1 MNRVASILG
10 IKYPFVQGAMSWLT
24 DAKFVAAVSNAGGLG
39 ILGPNAGQHTVTASA
54 DETAERMRQ
63 QVKQV
68 KQLTDKPYAV
78 TLIVA
83 GGDTS
88 IFTKKILDVVIEEHV
103 PAVLLNSLGGVSSAT
118 YGVDPATMQTLK
130 AHGIKTVVRSLQPSI
145 ADAQAVEAQ
154 GADVYVATGFD
165 EGGTMPGAEIGS
177 FAIMPMIADAVKIPV
192 LLAGGI
198 ADARTVNAAF
208 ALGAEGVY
216 VGSRLIPTVENPAAP
231 NVKQLI
237 VDATAEDLTLFR
249 TTPDYYRSLPTRLV
263 DQLVDNDQTLP
274 KAQAQQANAKLM
286 GGTSGMRL
294 GMLEGGLE
302 HGYVSVG
309 TGISLVHAIEPVQL
323 VIEAM
328 MKDYHEPVK

>member
-54 DETAERMRQ
+54 DETAKRMRD

-68 KQLTDKPYAV
+68 QQLTDKPFAV

-83 GGDTS
+83 ASDTS
-88 IFTKKILDVVIEEHV
+88 IFTQKILDVVIEEHV
-103 PAVLLNSLGGVSSAT
+103 PAVLLNSLGGVNSAT
-118 YGVDPATMQTLK
+118 YGVDPEIMATLK
-130 AHGIKTVVRSLQPSI
+130 KHGIKTVVRSLQPSI

-165 EGGTMPGAEIGS
+165 EGGTMPGGEIGS

-216 VGSRLIPTVENPAAP
+216 VGSRLIPTVENPAAE

-237 VDATAEDLTLFR
+237 VDSTAEDLRLFR
-249 TTPDYYRSLPTRLV
+249 TTPDYYRSLPTKLRDELV
-263 DQLVDNDQTLP
+263 ANDNKLPLLEAKQT
-274 KAQAQQANAKLM
+274 NGKLM
-286 GGTSGMRL
+286 GGTSGMRI
-294 GMLEGGLE
+294 GMLDGDLE

-309 TGISLVHAIEPVQL
+309 TGISMVHSIQPVQT
-323 VIEAM
+323 VVEEM
-328 MKDYHEPVK
+328 MQDYKTSAE

>member
-1 MNRVASILG
+1 MNRVAKILG

-24 DAKFVAAVSNAGGLG
+24 DAKFVAAVSKAGGLG
-39 ILGPNAGQHTVTASA
+39 ILGPNAGQHMVTPSP
-54 DETAERMRQ
+54 DETAERMRD

-68 KQLTDKPYAV
+68 QALTDKPFAV

-83 GGDTS
+83 GGDAS

-103 PAVLLNSLGGVSSAT
+103 PAVLLNSLGGVSSDT
-118 YGVDPATMQTLK
+118 YGVDPKTMKQLK
-130 AHGIKTVVRSLQPSI
+130 ACGIKTIVRSLQPSI

-154 GADVYVATGFD
+154 GADIYVATGFD
-165 EGGTMPGAEIGS
+165 EGGTMPGGEIGS

-216 VGSRLIPTVENPAAP
+216 VGSRLIATTENPAAE
-231 NVKQLI
+231 NVKALM
-237 VDATAEDLTLFR
+237 VSSTAADLTLFR
-249 TTPDYYRSLPTRLV
+249 TQPDYYRSLPTKLV
-263 DQLVDNDQTLP
+263 DQLVENDRNLP
-274 KAQAQQANAKLM
+274 KEEAKLANAKLM
-286 GGTSGMRL
+286 GGTSGMRI
-294 GMLEGGLE
+294 GMLDGDLE

-309 TGISLVHAIEPVQL
+309 TGVSMIHAIESVQT
-323 VIEAM
+323 VVDEM
-328 MKDYHEPVK
+328 MKDYRA

>member
-1 MNRVASILG
+1 MNRVAKILG

-24 DAKFVAAVSNAGGLG
+24 DAKFVATVSKAGGLG
-39 ILGPNAGQHTVTASA
+39 ILGPNAGQHTVTPSP
-54 DETAERMRQ
+54 DETAERMRD

-68 KQLTDKPYAV
+68 QALTDKPFAV

-83 GGDTS
+83 GGDAS

-103 PAVLLNSLGGVSSAT
+103 PAVLLNSLGGVSSDT
-118 YGVDPATMQTLK
+118 YGVDPKTMKQLK
-130 AHGIKTVVRSLQPSI
+130 AHGIKTIVRSLQPSI

-154 GADVYVATGFD
+154 GADIYVATGFD
-165 EGGTMPGAEIGS
+165 EGGTMPGGEIGS

-216 VGSRLIPTVENPAAP
+216 VGSRLIATTENPAAE
-231 NVKQLI
+231 NVKALM
-237 VDATAEDLTLFR
+237 VSSTAADLTLFR
-249 TTPDYYRSLPTRLV
+249 TQPDYYRSLPTKLV
-263 DQLVDNDQTLP
+263 DQLVENDRNLP
-274 KAQAQQANAKLM
+274 KEEAKLANAKLM
-286 GGTSGMRL
+286 GGTSGMRI
-294 GMLEGGLE
+294 GMLDGDLE

-309 TGISLVHAIEPVQL
+309 TGVSMIHAIESVQT
-323 VIEAM
+323 VVDEM
-328 MKDYHEPVK
+328 MKDYRA

>member
-1 MNRVASILG
+1 MNRVAKILG

-24 DAKFVAAVSNAGGLG
+24 DAKFVAAVSKAGGLG
-39 ILGPNAGQHTVTASA
+39 ILGPNAGQHMVTPSP
-54 DETAERMRQ
+54 DETAERMRD

-68 KQLTDKPYAV
+68 QALTDKPFAV

-83 GGDTS
+83 GGDAS

-103 PAVLLNSLGGVSSAT
+103 RAVLLNSLGGVSSDT
-118 YGVDPATMQTLK
+118 YGVDPKTMKQLK
-130 AHGIKTVVRSLQPSI
+130 AHGIKTIVRSLQPSI

-154 GADVYVATGFD
+154 GADIYVATGFD
-165 EGGTMPGAEIGS
+165 EGGTMPGGEIGS

-216 VGSRLIPTVENPAAP
+216 VGSRLIATTENPAAE
-231 NVKQLI
+231 NVKALM
-237 VDATAEDLTLFR
+237 VSSTAADLTLFR
-249 TTPDYYRSLPTRLV
+249 TQPDYYRSLPTKLV
-263 DQLVDNDQTLP
+263 DQLVENDRNLP
-274 KAQAQQANAKLM
+274 KEEAKLANAKLM
-286 GGTSGMRL
+286 GGTSGMRI
-294 GMLEGGLE
+294 GMLDGDLE

-309 TGISLVHAIEPVQL
+309 TGVSMIHAIESVQT
-323 VIEAM
+323 VVDEM
-328 MKDYHEPVK
+328 MKDYRA